1 MSTPIPQWKH
11 DDGGETTADP
21 LGDGCRGLFLAER
34 PQRPTSEEHPG
45 KAANGLHSPSTPK
58 VPPTPKAGAHWKW
71 STRGTR
77 TTGSRP
83 SRASE
88 GNARPEQ
95 GCHRRRSPPPISRSP
110 DTRNGRDERRKRRI
124 SFPTTAQR
132 PRYQQECPTMMNEPR
147 RRVTEFVANRLE
159 VGAALLRSY
168 GRRAR
173 GGGRTLVLGGVRSG
187 KSRHAEELMSGYRY
201 VTYVAG
207 SAPPTGDDPE
217 WAARVAAHRARRPA
231 HWRTIETLDIAGTL
245 RQVTS
250 PVLID
255 CLGTW
260 LARVLGE
267 VGAWEQRPGWQ
278 RAVDER
284 LQDFVDAWQTTTV
297 PVVAVSNEVGS
308 GVVPATHSGRVFRDV
323 LGALNTAVAAGA
335 DSVRLVVAGR
345 VVHL

>member
-1 MSTPIPQWKH
+1 MLRCCAA
-11 DDGGETTADP
+11 TAAARGA
-21 LGDGCRGLFLAER
+21 GDGHSSWAESG
-34 PQRPTSEEHPG
+34 P
-45 KAANGLHSPSTPK
+45 
-58 VPPTPKAGAHWKW
+58 
-71 STRGTR
+71 
-77 TTGSRP
+77 
-83 SRASE
+83 ASH
-88 GNARPEQ
+88 G
-95 GCHRRRSPPPISRSP
+95 
-110 DTRNGRDERRKRRI
+110 
-124 SFPTTAQR
+124 
-132 PRYQQECPTMMNEPR
+132 
-147 RRVTEFVANRLE
+147 
-159 VGAALLRSY
+159 
-168 GRRAR
+168 
-173 GGGRTLVLGGVRSG
+173 
-187 KSRHAEELMSGYRY
+187 
-201 VTYVAG
+201 
-207 SAPPTGDDPE
+207 APPTGDDPE

>member
-1 MSTPIPQWKH
+1 
-11 DDGGETTADP
+11 
-21 LGDGCRGLFLAER
+21 
-34 PQRPTSEEHPG
+34 
-45 KAANGLHSPSTPK
+45 
-58 VPPTPKAGAHWKW
+58 
-71 STRGTR
+71 
-77 TTGSRP
+77 
-83 SRASE
+83 
-88 GNARPEQ
+88 
-95 GCHRRRSPPPISRSP
+95 
-110 DTRNGRDERRKRRI
+110 
-124 SFPTTAQR
+124 
-132 PRYQQECPTMMNEPR
+132 MNEPR

-159 VGAALLRSY
+159 VGAALLRCY